1 MTKPKDKTPGAP
13 ASPTRRARRL
23 TVAEFAAERRCSQK
37 TVRRRIADGTLP
49 VTRTGRRITIHE
61 RYLDVDL

>member
-1 MTKPKDKTPGAP
+1 MTKTPDRQP
-13 ASPTRRARRL
+13 SPPVLQPSRGRRL
-23 TVAEFAAERRCSQK
+23 TVTEFAAERRCSQK

-49 VTRTGRRITIHE
+49 VTRTGRRLTIHE